1 MNWTNEN
8 PIKNETNFPHNL
20 LISIVIGLN
29 NKESEMNNKNVDD
42 KELKP
47 KVLDISER
55 LDRLSNHISLLD
67 NYSWII
73 RVMIFLFIIGV
84 TYEFYS
90 IWSNKT
96 IQIPIIF
103 YIFSSIFLIYSI
115 FFSMLLGKLSD
126 SLFSILGYL
135 KKLSNKN

>member
-1 MNWTNEN
+1 
-8 PIKNETNFPHNL
+8 
-20 LISIVIGLN
+20 
-29 NKESEMNNKNVDD
+29 MNNKNVDD

-96 IQIPIIF
+96 IQIP
-103 YIFSSIFLIYSI
+103 
-115 FFSMLLGKLSD
+115 D
-126 SLFSILGYL
+126 
-135 KKLSNKN
+135 